1 MTEKQLPTIKL
12 KGKDYVQVKDRV
24 LFFNEEFPNGSIRTE
39 ADYANAKAGYVWV
52 KAIAIPD
59 VTNMERFFI
68 GRSAGLVDG
77 EKSFEKLETVA
88 VGRSLALMGIGVLE
102 SVASADE
109 IHNYES
115 RQPQR
120 QPSRPQINSAPKSS
134 GDLVLPPCKCG
145 GQLVKKQNR
154 AKGTFFYSC
163 SNYPNCKEK
172 PMDAEIAQQ
181 VALSYAAEKM
191 KQVFDDGAP
200 LPSPED
206 LLPF

>member
-39 ADYANAKAGYVWV
+39 ADYTNAKTGYVWV

-59 VTNMERFFI
+59 VTNMERFFV

-115 RQPQR
+115 RQR
-120 QPSRPQINSAPKSS
+120 QPSRPQVNTTPKPS
-134 GDLVLPPCKCG
+134 GELTLPPCKCG
-145 GQLVKKQNR
+145 GQYVKRQNK

-163 SNYPNCKEK
+163 NNYPNCKEK
-172 PMDAEIAQQ
+172 AMDAGVAEQ
-181 VALSYAAEKM
+181 VALSYAAEKA

-200 LPSPED
+200 LPTVD
-206 LLPF
+206 DMLPF